1 MKSDILKALSLAS
14 CLIASCSSI
23 PKMAVSGPTESIME
37 AAQQQD
43 QLTVLS
49 MTGGLCL
56 VAGMALLVITNGKKG
71 WYPTIGGLLM
81 VVLNYM
87 IAKYDDW
94 LFLPAVVCTGII
106 SAAWTYKTVKEILQ
120 EKKQK

>member
-56 VAGMALLVITNGKKG
+56 VAGMALLVITSGKKG

>member
-1 MKSDILKALSLAS
+1 MKFDTLKALTLTS
-14 CLIASCSSI
+14 CFIASCSSI
-23 PKMAVSGPTESIME
+23 PKAAMGKTGSIVE
-37 AAQQQD
+37 VAQQQD

-56 VAGMALLVITNGKKG
+56 VSGRALLVITSGKKG
-71 WYPTIGGLLM
+71 WYPMIGGLLM

>member
-1 MKSDILKALSLAS
+1 MKSDTLKALSLAS

-56 VAGMALLVITNGKKG
+56 VAGMALLVITSGKKG